1 VQWDKRENL
10 RSEPMAKSWSPGQA
24 EVKSIQEET
33 PGEAAGRQGSPGEE
47 AKTE

>member
-1 VQWDKRENL
+1 MQKFKNGEFQT
-10 RSEPMAKSWSPGQA
+10 GQA

-33 PGEAAGRQGSPGEE
+33 PGETAGRQGSPGEE